1 MQKPFELVVLGTSS
15 ATPTRERNPSGQ
27 YVRLDKHFF
36 LIDCGEG
43 TQSQINHYQLK
54 LLKLKYVM
62 ISHLHGDHYFGLIGL
77 ISTLSL
83 IKRKNKLKV
92 FCPTSV
98 LKIIQ
103 AHIKFSKMSLNYE
116 LDLISLN
123 SQNEKNIYENPSF
136 TIKTFPLK
144 HSVYTNGFRIE
155 EKKKRRKLLLDKA
168 LQYKI
173 DKVYFNKLTKSENVF
188 NSEGKEISYLEVTN
202 EGPKPKSFAYC
213 SDTAYFKE
221 LVNYITDVDL
231 LYCETTFL
239 EKDRDKALRTFHST
253 TIDAAKL
260 AKKGRVKQLLIGH
273 FSSRYDDYSMFFN
286 EVFSIFENVIISEEG
301 KKVQV

>member
-1 MQKPFELVVLGTSS
+1 MNITVLGSQGAIPKLGKYSS
-15 ATPTRERNPSGQ
+15 SLLLNISNS
-27 YVRLDKHFF
+27 YI
-36 LIDCGEG
+36 LIDCCEG
-43 TQSQINHYQLK
+43 VQFQLRKNKIK
-54 LLKLKYVM
+54 LSKIDIIL
-62 ISHLHGDHYFGLIGL
+62 ISHAHGDHYFGLIGL

>member
-1 MQKPFELVVLGTSS
+1 MNITVLGSQGAIPMIGKYSS
-15 ATPTRERNPSGQ
+15 SLLLNISNS
-27 YVRLDKHFF
+27 YI
-36 LIDCGEG
+36 LIDCCEG
-43 TQSQINHYQLK
+43 VQFQLRKNKIK
-54 LLKLKYVM
+54 LSKIDIIL
-62 ISHLHGDHYFGLIGL
+62 ISHAHGDHYFGLIGL
-77 ISTLSL
+77 ISTFSL

-116 LDLISLN
+116 LVLISLN